1 MIGPNRGAMAP
12 IKLAHAKTRHVYNL
26 AAQKYH
32 DLYHDEMRRK
42 PYDRALLD
50 GFAGRLPAGALV
62 CDAGCGP
69 SAHIGRYLADKGL
82 TVVGVDISDRCV
94 EMARAIN
101 PWMRFVRQDMFDLS
115 FGAETFDGVVAYYS
129 IIHTPKVAV
138 GRFFHEFHR
147 VLKPGGLLLVAVK
160 AGLDEGYMQEP
171 LGIPAEVYF
180 SFFGEDEF
188 RGYFREAGFA
198 VDFLEKRE
206 PYDFEVKNERI
217 FAIGLKA
224 EARGGRT
231 R

>member
-1 MIGPNRGAMAP
+1 
-12 IKLAHAKTRHVYNL
+12 
-26 AAQKYH
+26 
-32 DLYHDEMRRK
+32 
-42 PYDRALLD
+42 
-50 GFAGRLPAGALV
+50 
-62 CDAGCGP
+62 
-69 SAHIGRYLADKGL
+69 
-82 TVVGVDISDRCV
+82 
-94 EMARAIN
+94 MARAIN
-101 PWMRFVRQDMFDLS
+101 PGMRFVRQDMFDLS

-138 GRFFHEFHR
+138 GRFFREFHR

-188 RGYFREAGFA
+188 WGYFREAGFA
-198 VDFLEKRE
+198 VDFLEKRD